1 MRTFKGFAGI
11 TACVLLAL
19 ALWDQMVR
27 DPAYRDW
34 HGHVFG
40 IPYDFRRPTIARIR
54 TALWSPDESNIFSP
68 HVLGVGWTL
77 NAGRLYALVVKRVAT
92 R

>member
-1 MRTFKGFAGI
+1 MHTFKRITGI
-11 TACVLLAL
+11 AACVLLAL
-19 ALWDQMVR
+19 ALWDQLAR

-40 IPYDFRRPTIARIR
+40 MPYDFRRPTFGRIR
-54 TALWSPDESNIFSP
+54 AALWSPDEATIFSP
-68 HVLGVGWTL
+68 HVFGVGWTL
-77 NAGRLYALVVKRVAT
+77 NAGRLYTLLANRVAA